1 LLEPGLGSP
10 LERAELAVELAPELP
25 AAHAALARARLEGW
39 QLGGAWAA
47 LREAIEVAPHHLEAR
62 LWLEA
67 NAYAALFAA
76 GFAAALGFLALA
88 AIAAFPRF
96 ARDLA
101 RLRELPAPS
110 AAALAVAIVL
120 LPAALGEGLAG
131 LGLGLLCFALVN
143 GSAWRRLSTLSAAA
157 LLLTALFPLLER
169 RAESYAA
176 LALDPAVRAAWATE
190 QGTPTAADLA
200 RVTRAAEHDPVAGRA
215 LALRLARQ
223 GALDEAGRRFADLRR
238 EDHSSELLANS
249 AAVSLLRG
257 DVDEAIAL
265 YEQAVEGS
273 SSALLRFNLA
283 QAYGRAIRFDAQD
296 LALSEA
302 QLLDPDV
309 LVDLNRRYNGQDGV
323 LVAYLPL
330 PAGRALERLHDPD
343 GTRFLAA
350 SLRRALAPG
359 VLGESRGDAVVALW
373 LAAAA
378 GLLLGAVLA
387 RLAGPEQDL
396 YSDIARLLQVQGGD
410 SIARM
415 AQLEELRIRQR
426 RIDLAARV
434 AAWLVPGAAGM
445 VAGRPLL
452 ALLSASV
459 FACGASLFLHRHGIV
474 PDPLVLGALPAAL
487 IAALLCGLAFVYLA
501 LLGLA
506 LSLRE
511 QA

>member
-1 LLEPGLGSP
+1 
-10 LERAELAVELAPELP
+10 
-25 AAHAALARARLEGW
+25 
-39 QLGGAWAA
+39 
-47 LREAIEVAPHHLEAR
+47 
-62 LWLEA
+62 
-67 NAYAALFAA
+67 
-76 GFAAALGFLALA
+76 
-88 AIAAFPRF
+88 
-96 ARDLA
+96 
-101 RLRELPAPS
+101 
-110 AAALAVAIVL
+110 
-120 LPAALGEGLAG
+120 
-131 LGLGLLCFALVN
+131 
-143 GSAWRRLSTLSAAA
+143 
-157 LLLTALFPLLER
+157 
-169 RAESYAA
+169 
-176 LALDPAVRAAWATE
+176 
-190 QGTPTAADLA
+190 
-200 RVTRAAEHDPVAGRA
+200 
-215 LALRLARQ
+215 
-223 GALDEAGRRFADLRR
+223 
-238 EDHSSELLANS
+238 
-249 AAVSLLRG
+249 
-257 DVDEAIAL
+257 
-265 YEQAVEGS
+265 
-273 SSALLRFNLA
+273 LLRFNLA

-359 VLGESRGDAVVALW
+359 VLGESRGDAVVVLW

-378 GLLLGAVLA
+378 GLLLGAALA

-396 YSDIARLLQVQGGD
+396 YSDIARLLQAQGGD

-415 AQLEELRIRQR
+415 AQLEELSIRQR
-426 RIDLAARV
+426 RIELAASL

-459 FACGASLFLHRHGIV
+459 FAGGASLFLHRHGIV

-487 IAALLCGLAFVYLA
+487 TAALLCGLAFVYLA

-511 QA
+511 RA

>member
-1 LLEPGLGSP
+1 
-10 LERAELAVELAPELP
+10 
-25 AAHAALARARLEGW
+25 
-39 QLGGAWAA
+39 
-47 LREAIEVAPHHLEAR
+47 
-62 LWLEA
+62 
-67 NAYAALFAA
+67 
-76 GFAAALGFLALA
+76 
-88 AIAAFPRF
+88 
-96 ARDLA
+96 
-101 RLRELPAPS
+101 
-110 AAALAVAIVL
+110 
-120 LPAALGEGLAG
+120 
-131 LGLGLLCFALVN
+131 
-143 GSAWRRLSTLSAAA
+143 
-157 LLLTALFPLLER
+157 
-169 RAESYAA
+169 
-176 LALDPAVRAAWATE
+176 
-190 QGTPTAADLA
+190 
-200 RVTRAAEHDPVAGRA
+200 VTRAAERDPVAGRA

-223 GALDEAGRRFADLRR
+223 GALDEAARRFADLRR

-257 DVDEAIAL
+257 EVDEAIAL

-359 VLGESRGDAVVALW
+359 VLGESRGFAVVALW

-415 AQLEELRIRQR
+415 AQLEELRSRQR
-426 RIDLAARV
+426 RIELAARV

-487 IAALLCGLAFVYLA
+487 TAALLCGLAFVYLA